1 MKHDQCIRCFSCPH
15 EFFSREWVSGTGLAF
30 QVTIKQG
37 FPREVSMDRSKLVAI
52 ITGAISLF
60 LGVVYLAIVQ
70 FLDSRAMVP
79 APIVEMLG
87 WF

>member
-1 MKHDQCIRCFSCPH
+1 M
-15 EFFSREWVSGTGLAF
+15 E
-30 QVTIKQG
+30 
-37 FPREVSMDRSKLVAI
+37 RSKLVAI

-70 FLDSRAMVP
+70 FLDSRTMVP
-79 APIVEMLG
+79 APIVEFLPSLL